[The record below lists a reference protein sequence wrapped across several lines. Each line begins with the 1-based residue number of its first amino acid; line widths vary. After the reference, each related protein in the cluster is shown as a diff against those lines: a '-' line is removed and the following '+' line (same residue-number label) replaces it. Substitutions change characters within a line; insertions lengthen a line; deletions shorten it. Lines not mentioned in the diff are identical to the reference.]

1 MGSRSADIVPYDASR
16 SRSRSRSRRR
26 KSPKYSRSRSRSKSG
41 KGKVVSVRISMAAS
55 KVTELKFAK
64 QHSEARV
71 ENARMKQ
78 QAALKAVE
86 AAQKE
91 LEEAIAQD
99 HDLIG
104 KLQEATHE
112 ASKIKQEERIQ
123 KLVDERFEAKR
134 SREFEKAD
142 RLYEELR
149 AMGVQVTGSQL
160 SWTGPGGLSGKVG
173 VPMRAG
179 EWECTHCDIAV
190 PPRANKCNKCG
201 ARKPG
206 SSGNDRDDR
215 GGRDRSRGRRPPSRD
230 RGDRRGDGRDRRDRG
245 GRRRRSPSSS
255 S

>member
-1 MGSRSADIVPYDASR
+1 MAKLEPIGVRASAATSKLSQLKLTKEHDAR
-16 SRSRSRSRRR
+16 
-26 KSPKYSRSRSRSKSG
+26 
-41 KGKVVSVRISMAAS
+41 
-55 KVTELKFAK
+55 
-64 QHSEARV
+64 RV
-71 ENARMKQ
+71 ELAR
-78 QAALKAVE
+78 KAVE
-86 AAQKE
+86 KAQQA
-91 LEEAIAQD
+91 LEEAIAA
-99 HDLIG
+99 DLASTAA
-104 KLQEATHE
+104 LQKAESE
-112 ASKIKQEERIQ
+112 SSKVLQEERIQ
-123 KLVDERFEAKR
+123 KLVDERYEAKR
-134 SREFEKAD
+134 SRQYDKAD
-142 RLYEELR
+142 SLESQLR
-149 AMGVQVTGSQL
+149 DMGVQVSGPHL
-160 SWTGPGGLSGKVG
+160 SWQGPGGLSGKVG